1 MTCAIG
7 DRDRTNLFCIVRM
20 KLHCFQK
27 KYSGKI
33 DLETIEADLRRQK
46 LRAIFGR
53 MIFDIA
59 EIFPEA
65 FPDSFDKYPGLII

>member
-1 MTCAIG
+1 MQLETGTGKPFLHRAYEIA
-7 DRDRTNLFCIVRM
+7 LFSE
-20 KLHCFQK
+20 

>member
-1 MTCAIG
+1 
-7 DRDRTNLFCIVRM
+7 M
-20 KLHCFQK
+20 KLIQK
-27 KYSGKI
+27 IYLCLPVQHFLNLELFGK
-33 DLETIEADLRRQK
+33 
-46 LRAIFGR
+46 